1 MNGAGS
7 TKLTVLWIP
16 QWWLG
21 VLLLA
26 VCWPINWS
34 VRGSTA
40 YFFFPLWLGYILVVD
55 ALVLSRTGTSLW
67 TRSRRDFALLFV
79 ASSPV
84 WWIFEAI
91 NQRTN
96 NWEYLGTAH
105 FTQVEYYLLCT
116 LSFST
121 VMPAVFESAELVRSF
136 RWIERFGRGPRVP
149 ASGRIT
155 VGSFLGGLALL
166 ALTLGWP
173 KYFYPFVWVSLVL
186 ILEPINRSLGR
197 QHLLQRLQN
206 GDWRAVVALSL
217 GALLCGFFWE
227 MWNFY
232 SYPKWVYHT
241 PGTQFLHLF
250 EMPLL
255 GYGGYIPFALEL
267 FALKNFLWPRS
278 PALQL

>member
-84 WWIFEAI
+84 WWIFEVI

-121 VMPAVFESAELVRSF
+121 VMPAVFETAELARSF
-136 RWIERFGRGPRVP
+136 GWIESRFVFERSGDADSDTPLAALLLPFRLVFPGADPGAAELLAGPLFAPGRFTTRRLATRAFARGGRPYLRLFLGDVELLFRPKMDLPYPGSPVP
-149 ASGRIT
+149 AR
-155 VGSFLGGLALL
+155 VRNAAAGLWGLHPVCA
-166 ALTLGWP
+166 
-173 KYFYPFVWVSLVL
+173 
-186 ILEPINRSLGR
+186 
-197 QHLLQRLQN
+197 
-206 GDWRAVVALSL
+206 
-217 GALLCGFFWE
+217 GALRVE
-227 MWNFY
+227 E
-232 SYPKWVYHT
+232 
-241 PGTQFLHLF
+241 FLVASLAAAA
-250 EMPLL
+250 PV
-255 GYGGYIPFALEL
+255 G
-267 FALKNFLWPRS
+267 
-278 PALQL
+278 